1 MFEFCKWPWSPID
14 SLKSTKFYKFNSS
27 LHEFSFVYL
36 IVPSEGF
43 SVFMLG
49 SVFPCKR
56 LFLFVYAVFI
66 SHLELCVFVLSLN
79 FHLLAFGVFELALNV
94 YVLAFGGLML
104 LTFDCFLL
112 VFCSLPR
119 V

>member
-1 MFEFCKWPWSPID
+1 MFDFCKWPWSPID
-14 SLKSTKFYKFNSS
+14 SLKSTKFYKFYSS
-27 LHEFSFVYL
+27 IHEFSFVYL

-56 LFLFVYAVFI
+56 LFFCVYTLFI
-66 SHLELCVFVLSLN
+66 LHLELCVFMLALT

-94 YVLAFGGLML
+94 YVLTFGGLML

>member
-1 MFEFCKWPWSPID
+1 MQ
-14 SLKSTKFYKFNSS
+14 
-27 LHEFSFVYL
+27 
-36 IVPSEGF
+36 
-43 SVFMLG
+43 
-49 SVFPCKR
+49 R
-56 LFLFVYAVFI
+56 LFLFLYAVFM

-79 FHLLAFGVFELALNV
+79 FHLLAFGVFELSLNV
-94 YVLAFGGLML
+94 YVLTFGGLML